1 MNKEGDRAADNEHNH
16 DVDESLF
23 SSDDD
28 DLILG
33 LANQPS
39 KFTQAA
45 QTHNYERTADSI
57 NIPASINQNT
67 NNNSN
72 DKNNDN
78 NNSNKGYIKSLYDKL
93 TVAQGEASMLRDK
106 IELFNKNRDKERLLQ
121 LEKENQIK
129 QDTLNEVN
137 KLKEII
143 QRLEDEKK
151 FLLIE
156 NKTWS
161 KFNKIKNNNN
171 NNNNNTNYST
181 VNNNDNSSS
190 FLGGDL
196 KTIKSSPSIKKR
208 KVGADFLNKHNFVQL
223 NNSMRNISSDESN
236 QLYDTLLSHR
246 LNQCDMT
253 TLQILNN
260 IKLGHINSFNYRTF
274 TIDQNQSIG
283 ESITTFLLINK
294 KNMKLDNFI
303 NIILENLANLIKEIS
318 LNENETSLSIPFLI
332 CLMFQTIQFRPSA
345 VHYTSLREL
354 FIFLCDLIKKNQHV
368 LRKPLHDSPL
378 HINVEPRIFQ
388 YEMIDD
394 LIICFSFD
402 TLEMILK
409 ILQNHNNIDNFID
422 FLNIDIL
429 QNLEQLYKLCFS
441 ISYNPIINI
450 IFNMVGILNTLT
462 NILISVINIK
472 EHSDTKNFPQ
482 ASWWSNC
489 LPRLYTLLNTNI
501 RNFNPIEET
510 DSNCFSKKRYF
521 DVAGLIR
528 NIGHNSWSKFISK
541 LICRGKLQFLPRVIY
556 KDDILDPDHYESIIV
571 GQLDFKP
578 ERWLHLLKNDI
589 LQILENLLYLYPNNE
604 IIANGDMLFE
614 LTKFLSREQEEL
626 LVTYIGQDNPNV
638 MLKIQNVEHTIRL
651 IYQLMIYFGDN
662 ISDQNIK
669 SIESELVTSLWRII
683 VSQVDDH
690 IRSHDDMKDHR
701 HLVDKLNELTL
712 KDDKLYY
719 EDALETIPEYIMDEL
734 SNDLESRSY
743 KIMQIKYDKVY
754 QEMAKIIFETKLN
767 GLLTM
772 DEIDSLYSAM
782 GL

>member
-1 MNKEGDRAADNEHNH
+1 MSKEENKITGNGHVHE
-16 DVDESLF
+16 DEVSF

-39 KFTQAA
+39 KFTQVA
-45 QTHNYERTADSI
+45 QTYRKHTDST
-57 NIPASINQNT
+57 NIPTSNNEDI
-67 NNNSN
+67 NNN
-72 DKNNDN
+72 NNH
-78 NNSNKGYIKSLYDKL
+78 YVKSLYDKL

-106 IELFNKNRDKERLLQ
+106 IELFNKNKDKERLLQ
-121 LEKENQIK
+121 LKKENQIK
-129 QDTLNEVN
+129 EDTINEIN
-137 KLKEII
+137 KLKQII

-151 FLLIE
+151 FLQIE
-156 NKTWS
+156 NQTWS
-161 KFNKIKNNNN
+161 KFNKIKTIDNNNKN
-171 NNNNNTNYST
+171 NNDSNTSS
-181 VNNNDNSSS
+181 NNDNSSS
-190 FLGGDL
+190 TSFVAAASSLGADL
-196 KTIKSSPSIKKR
+196 KTIKSSPSLKKR
-208 KVGADFLNKHNFVQL
+208 KIGADLLNRHNFVQL
-223 NNSMRNISSDESN
+223 NNSIRNVPSDESN

-246 LNQCDMT
+246 LNQCGMT

-260 IKLGHINSFNYRTF
+260 IKLGYVNSFNYKTF

-283 ESITTFLLINK
+283 ESITTFLLTNK
-294 KNMKLDNFI
+294 KNMKLDYFI

-318 LNENETSLSIPFLI
+318 LNENETSLSIPFLV

-345 VHYTSLREL
+345 VHYTSLKEL
-354 FIFLCDLIKKNQHV
+354 FIFLCDLIKKNQHI
-368 LRKPLHDSPL
+368 LRKPLHDSSL
-378 HINVEPRIFQ
+378 HVDVQPRIFQ

-394 LIICFSFD
+394 LIICFAFD

-422 FLNIDIL
+422 FLSVDIL

-450 IFNMVGILNTLT
+450 IFNMVSILNTLT

-472 EHSDTKNFPQ
+472 EHSNNKNIPQ
-482 ASWWSNC
+482 ADWWSNC
-489 LPRLYTLLNTNI
+489 LRRLYTLLNTNI
-501 RNFNPIEET
+501 RNFDPIEET
-510 DSNCFSKKRYF
+510 DSNSFSKKRYF
-521 DVAGLIR
+521 DIAGLIR
-528 NIGHNSWSKFISK
+528 NIGHNTWSKFIPK
-541 LICRGKLQFLPRVIY
+541 LIKRGKLQFLPRVIY
-556 KDDILDPDHYESIIV
+556 KDDVLDPDHYESIIV
-571 GQLDFKP
+571 DQLDFKP

-589 LQILENLLYLYPNNE
+589 LQILENLLYLYPSNE
-604 IIANGDMLFE
+604 IIANGDMLSE

-651 IYQLMIYFGDN
+651 IYQLMLYFGDN
-662 ISDQNIK
+662 ISDQNVK
-669 SIESELVTSLWRII
+669 SIESELITSLWRIL

-690 IRSHDDMKDHR
+690 VRSHDDMKDHR

-712 KDDKLYY
+712 REDKLYY
-719 EDALETIPEYIMDEL
+719 EDALENIPEYIMDGL
-734 SNDLESRSY
+734 SNNLESRSY

-754 QEMAKIIFETKLN
+754 QEMARIILETKLN
-767 GLLTM
+767 ELLTM

-782 GL
+782 GI